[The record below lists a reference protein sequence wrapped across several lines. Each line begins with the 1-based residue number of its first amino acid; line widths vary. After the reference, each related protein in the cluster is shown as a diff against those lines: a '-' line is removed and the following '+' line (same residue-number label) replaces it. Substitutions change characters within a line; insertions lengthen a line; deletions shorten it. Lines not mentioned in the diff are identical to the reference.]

1 MIDTHKPH
9 IKIIAM
15 DATYTYAFIVITSSS
30 NQVYDMILERE
41 PLMRWIGGE
50 LIQNCFPDF
59 NAEIRELMI
68 SGMDIE
74 DQAEI
79 FTEEEEA

>member
-9 IKIIAM
+9 IKIKAM
-15 DATYTYAFIVITSSS
+15 DATYASIEITTST
-30 NQVYDMILERE
+30 NQIHEMLLRRE
-41 PLMRWIGGE
+41 PLLRWIGGE

-59 NAEIRELMI
+59 DLDIRELLI

-79 FTEEEEA
+79 FTEEEA